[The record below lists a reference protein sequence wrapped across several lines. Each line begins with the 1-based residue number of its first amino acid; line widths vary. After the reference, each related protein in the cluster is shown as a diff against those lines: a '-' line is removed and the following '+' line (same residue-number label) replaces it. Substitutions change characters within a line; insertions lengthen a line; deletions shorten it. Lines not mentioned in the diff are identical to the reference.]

1 MNRRSALLAGAALT
15 ASFPLGAGAATT
27 LRFATSPSDSGA
39 LVYEA
44 DVQGYLKQA
53 NVAADIQYLSNGSAS
68 IAALLGGELD
78 ITGSNMLSVIQ
89 ARAKGIPI
97 KVIAPQAVYRRGQAS
112 TLLLVPTD
120 SPARTGRDLNG
131 KTVAVNAL
139 GGSPHVAVEAWID
152 QNGGDSS
159 TVKYIEM
166 TFSAMGPALAAK
178 RIDAGILNEP
188 VLTDA
193 LGNGARILGDAYG
206 AIAPYWLTDCLVATE
221 SYIAAHADDV
231 RHFSAALHQAA
242 IWSNRNHDKTADM
255 VAKLLKIDTPI
266 VQKMHRAIFAEQLT
280 PAMIQPVIEAG
291 LKYGAITK
299 PMRAEELIAR
309 EAATG

>member
-1 MNRRSALLAGAALT
+1 MDRRSALLTAAAFT
-15 ASFPLGAGAATT
+15 AAFPLRASAATA

-44 DVQGYLKQA
+44 DAQGYLKQA
-53 NVAADIQYLSNGSAS
+53 NLVTDIQYLSNGSAS
-68 IAALLGGELD
+68 IAALLGGEID
-78 ITGSNMLSVIQ
+78 VTGSNMLSVVQ

-112 TLLLVPTD
+112 TLLLCPTD

-152 QNGGDSS
+152 KNGGDST

-166 TFSAMGPALAAK
+166 TFSAMGPALASK

-188 VLTDA
+188 ALSDA
-193 LGNGARILGDAYG
+193 LLNGSRLLGDAYG

-221 SYIAAHADDV
+221 SYIAAHSDDV
-231 RHFSAALHQAA
+231 RRFSAALHTAA
-242 IWSNRNHDKTADM
+242 IWANRNRDKTADM
-255 VAKLLKIDTPI
+255 VAKLLKIDNAV
-266 VQKMHRAIFAEQLT
+266 VQKMHRAVFAEQLT
-280 PAMIQPVIEAG
+280 PQMIQPVIDAG
-291 LKYGAITK
+291 LHYGAIAKT
-299 PMRAEELIAR
+299 MRAEELIAR

>member
-1 MNRRSALLAGAALT
+1 MNRRTALLTGAALS
-15 ASFPLGAGAATT
+15 ASFPLRASAATAM
-27 LRFATSPSDSGA
+27 RFATSPSDSGA
-39 LVYEA
+39 LVFEA
-44 DVQGYLKQA
+44 DAQGYLKQA
-53 NVAADIQYLSNGSAS
+53 GVAVDIQYLSNGSAS
-68 IAALLGGELD
+68 IAALLGGEID
-78 ITGSNMLSVIQ
+78 VTGSNMLSVVQ
-89 ARAKGIPI
+89 ARQKGIPI
-97 KVIAPQAVYRRGQAS
+97 KIIAPQAIYRRGQAS
-112 TLLLVPTD
+112 TLLLCPAD
-120 SPARTGRDLNG
+120 SSARSGRDLNG

-152 QNGGDSS
+152 KNGGDSS

-166 TFSAMGPALAAK
+166 TFSAMGPALASK

-188 VLTDA
+188 SLTDA
-193 LGNGARILGDAYG
+193 LSNGARLLGDAYG

-221 SYIAAHADDV
+221 TYIAAHSDDV
-231 RHFSAALHQAA
+231 HRFSAALHIAA
-242 IWSNRNHDKTADM
+242 IWSNRNHEKTADM
-255 VAKLLKIDTPI
+255 VAKLLKIDTPV

-280 PAMIQPVIEAG
+280 PAMIQPVIDAG

>member
-15 ASFPLGAGAATT
+15 ASFPLRASAATAMK
-27 LRFATSPSDSGA
+27 LATGPSDSGA

-53 NVAADIQYLSNGSAS
+53 NVAVDIQYLSNGSAS
-68 IAALLGGELD
+68 IAALLGGEID
-78 ITGSNMLSVIQ
+78 VTGSNMLSVVQ
-89 ARAKGIPI
+89 ARQKGIPI
-97 KVIAPQAVYRRGQAS
+97 KVIAPQAIYRRGQAS
-112 TLLLVPTD
+112 TLLLCPVD

-152 QNGGDSS
+152 KNGGDSS

-166 TFSAMGPALAAK
+166 TFSAMGPALASK

-188 VLTDA
+188 ALTDA
-193 LGNGARILGDAYG
+193 LSNGARLLGDAYG
-206 AIAPYWLTDCLVATE
+206 AIAPYWLTDCLVMTE
-221 SYIAAHADDV
+221 SYIAAHSDDV
-231 RHFSAALHQAA
+231 RHFSAALHTAA
-242 IWSNRNHDKTADM
+242 IWSNRNRDKTADM
-255 VAKLLKIDTPI
+255 VATLLKIDTTV

-280 PAMIQPVIEAG
+280 PAMIQPVIDAG
-291 LKYGAITK
+291 LKYGAIPK